1 MVGYL
6 SLWRRRAKTKLVS
19 YVLSRVSNNRIA
31 KLSGGSQIKDFIN
44 VNDASNQIIEVIKS
58 NKYSGPLNICSGEG
72 ISVKKFVIGIVKKIK
87 KEKYLRFNT
96 KKLNKVDPN
105 FIVGEKSINL

>member
-1 MVGYL
+1 M
-6 SLWRRRAKTKLVS
+6 
-19 YVLSRVSNNRIA
+19 
-31 KLSGGSQIKDFIN
+31 
-44 VNDASNQIIEVIKS
+44 IKS

-72 ISVKKFVIGIVKKIK
+72 ISVKKFVIGIVKIK

>member
-1 MVGYL
+1 M
-6 SLWRRRAKTKLVS
+6 
-19 YVLSRVSNNRIA
+19 
-31 KLSGGSQIKDFIN
+31 
-44 VNDASNQIIEVIKS
+44 IKS

-72 ISVKKFVIGIVKKIK
+72 ISVKKICYWNCKKIK